1 MSSSQGLPKSF
12 FFFQKFIF
20 ARWCLMGCW
29 DADGLLKM
37 GKMGNF
43 SKCLIFFFYFRKAF
57 IVVICCTMNFFS
69 LRILDSNSAPSLFVA
84 VVDLKQSLRKSLFVA
99 VVDLKLSLK
108 KFICSGCWLKT
119 KFIKSL
125 FVAVV
130 DFKQSLRKSLFVAV
144 VDLSGCRL
152 WGGRNERVK
161 WNNLP
166 TKTST
171 WILHFFA
178 NLNFLAYL
186 KYQFCC
192 TFKFSIFVCKLK
204 FKLYF

>member
-99 VVDLKLSLK
+99 VVDL
-108 KFICSGCWLKT
+108 
-119 KFIKSL
+119 
-125 FVAVV
+125 
-130 DFKQSLRKSLFVAV
+130 
-144 VDLSGCRL
+144 SGCRL

-161 WNNLP
+161 RNNML
-166 TKTST
+166 TTL
-171 WILHFFA
+171 I
-178 NLNFLAYL
+178 LNFCFQIFILNVFG
-186 KYQFCC
+186 KYKLCIL
-192 TFKFSIFVCKLK
+192 TFRKHIAVNAK
-204 FKLYF
+204 